1 MLHPQK
7 ASDGQHGAAGLS
19 ILRHQALPISPEDHV
34 TRYQK
39 WLVFQ
44 LFRTW
49 RQVCLPSW
57 LQHFLS
63 GGGRSGKP
71 RAARILCPGS
81 RGCGQVSVVLFQT
94 QLYRKGGI

>member
-94 QLYRKGGI
+94 QLYRKGGL